1 MKNMTA
7 KDLHVAVKNQATE
20 EDLMIR
26 YGINSSEELY
36 DLMSKV
42 SPGNLEHFKREI
54 KKNQKSRSRKESRKE
69 AAVLEQQKED
79 TEQIRVATQEGFMNQ
94 TESTNSENLPGQNS
108 ADENGKIGKTIV
120 EGVTVE
126 EPINDEPKLSLEELL
141 EEEKFLSDNCV
152 ALEKEHKELISARRE
167 DVKMLANI
175 KKTLEELKRLLQA
188 NQNRLTTV
196 LEDYNSKAEQMT
208 RVNSEISACKEML
221 ADTRAQLEE
230 AKKLKISVFSDG
242 TIECENG
249 ELQYPS
255 EAEVSQVFSTII
267 LLAAAEELTVKQIKT
282 VAKLVLTVKKIDK
295 KYELEFDS
303 DSVQKFYEAAI
314 AQI

>member
-7 KDLHVAVKNQATE
+7 KDLHIAVKNQATE

-69 AAVLEQQKED
+69 EAGLEQQKED
-79 TEQIRVATQEGFMNQ
+79 TEQIRVATQVGFMNQ

-175 KKTLEELKRLLQA
+175 KRTLEELKRLLQA

-196 LEDYNSKAEQMT
+196 LEDYNSKAEQMI

-221 ADTRAQLEE
+221 ADTRAQIEE

>member
-7 KDLHVAVKNQATE
+7 KDLHIAVKNQATE

-69 AAVLEQQKED
+69 EAVLEQQKED

-167 DVKMLANI
+167 DVKMLVNI
-175 KKTLEELKRLLQA
+175 KRTLEELKRLLQA

-196 LEDYNSKAEQMT
+196 LEDYNSKAEQMI

-267 LLAAAEELTVKQIKT
+267 LLAAAEELTIK
-282 VAKLVLTVKKIDK
+282 
-295 KYELEFDS
+295 
-303 DSVQKFYEAAI
+303 
-314 AQI
+314 

>member
-1 MKNMTA
+1 
-7 KDLHVAVKNQATE
+7 
-20 EDLMIR
+20 
-26 YGINSSEELY
+26 
-36 DLMSKV
+36 
-42 SPGNLEHFKREI
+42 
-54 KKNQKSRSRKESRKE
+54 
-69 AAVLEQQKED
+69 
-79 TEQIRVATQEGFMNQ
+79 MNQ

-196 LEDYNSKAEQMT
+196 LEDYNSKAEQMI

>member
-7 KDLHVAVKNQATE
+7 KDLHIAVKNQATE

-54 KKNQKSRSRKESRKE
+54 KKNQKSRSRKESR
-69 AAVLEQQKED
+69 KED

-126 EPINDEPKLSLEELL
+126 EPINDEPKFSLEELL

-175 KKTLEELKRLLQA
+175 KRTLEELKRLLQA

-196 LEDYNSKAEQMT
+196 LEDYNSKAEQMI

-221 ADTRAQLEE
+221 ADTRAQIEE

>member
-7 KDLHVAVKNQATE
+7 KDLHIAVKNQATE

-108 ADENGKIGKTIV
+108 ADENVKIGKTIV

-196 LEDYNSKAEQMT
+196 LEDYNSKAEQMI

>member
-1 MKNMTA
+1 
-7 KDLHVAVKNQATE
+7 
-20 EDLMIR
+20 
-26 YGINSSEELY
+26 
-36 DLMSKV
+36 
-42 SPGNLEHFKREI
+42 
-54 KKNQKSRSRKESRKE
+54 
-69 AAVLEQQKED
+69 
-79 TEQIRVATQEGFMNQ
+79 
-94 TESTNSENLPGQNS
+94 
-108 ADENGKIGKTIV
+108 
-120 EGVTVE
+120 
-126 EPINDEPKLSLEELL
+126 
-141 EEEKFLSDNCV
+141 
-152 ALEKEHKELISARRE
+152 
-167 DVKMLANI
+167 
-175 KKTLEELKRLLQA
+175 
-188 NQNRLTTV
+188 
-196 LEDYNSKAEQMT
+196 
-208 RVNSEISACKEML
+208 ML

>member
-7 KDLHVAVKNQATE
+7 KDLHIAVKNQATE

-54 KKNQKSRSRKESRKE
+54 KKNQKSRSRKEPRKE
-69 AAVLEQQKED
+69 EAVLEQQKED

-126 EPINDEPKLSLEELL
+126 EPINDEPKFSLEELL

-152 ALEKEHKELISARRE
+152 ALENEHEELISARRE

-175 KKTLEELKRLLQA
+175 KRTLEELKRLLQA

-196 LEDYNSKAEQMT
+196 LEDYNSKAEQMI